1 MRWGD
6 IDLTKGTWSKPPS
19 STKQAQHHEVP
30 LSAPARAL
38 LARIREEQ
46 AAPKRPLGEFVFPS
60 TSASGHLVE
69 IKKSWAMLA
78 KAAGI
83 KNLRL
88 HDLRHSYASA
98 LVSSGAS
105 LPLIGSLLGHA
116 SPQTT
121 ARYSHMF
128 ADPQRAAAE
137 KIGVLIENAAQDSP
151 PDNLVTLKGRS

>member
-1 MRWGD
+1 M
-6 IDLTKGTWSKPPS
+6 
-19 STKQAQHHEVP
+19 P

-38 LARIREEQ
+38 LARIRQEQ
-46 AAPKRPLGEFVFPS
+46 AAPKRPLGDFVFPS
-60 TSASGHLVE
+60 TGKTGHLVE
-69 IKKSWAMLA
+69 IKKGWATII

-88 HDLRHSYASA
+88 HDLRHSFASA

-105 LPLIGSLLGHA
+105 LAVDRQHVG
-116 SPQTT
+116 PQHPATT

-137 KIGVLIENAAQDSP
+137 KIGMLIENAGQGSP
-151 PDNLVTLKGRS
+151 PDNLVPLKGRS